1 MPTSSH
7 DIDTRSWP
15 KKERIAY
22 AREIAAIRREEL
34 RMRKRRNRMLRVA
47 AICTVTLVILG
58 SAGLALYN
66 QWKQGFA
73 GPLNMLSDGIL
84 LTSDG
89 TTVTPTSTA
98 RIEPDADP
106 VATDISSYA
115 DTTTYIALYVD
126 YDDADSA
133 TFMTT
138 NAEQIGSW
146 LTSAYIALEV
156 HPIAASG
163 SDYSERAANAAACV
177 ANGAPDS
184 FIAVNDAL
192 FTAAA
197 EDGFDGLSN
206 DELSALISTAG
217 VTDTDVLSCVTGNTF
232 ANWVAAETARAQ
244 AAIPNA
250 DVTAATTLPTILVDQ
265 TSYTGAFDDADAFTD
280 FISSLYA
287 TDDDATTDDDTSTDE
302 DAG

>member
-1 MPTSSH
+1 MPTSPH

-22 AREIAAIRREEL
+22 ARELAAIRREEL
-34 RMRKRRNRMLRVA
+34 RLQKKRNRILRIIA
-47 AICTVTLVILG
+47 LCTVAVVILG
-58 SAGLALYN
+58 AAGLALYN

-73 GPLNMLSDGIL
+73 GPLNMLSDGLL

-89 TTVTPTSTA
+89 TTVTPTATD

-115 DTTTYIALYVD
+115 DTTTYVALYVD
-126 YDDADSA
+126 YADADSA

-138 NAEQIGSW
+138 NAAQIEEW

-156 HPIAASG
+156 HPIASTS

-184 FIAVNDAL
+184 FLAVSDAL
-192 FTAAA
+192 FAASA
-197 EDGFDGLSN
+197 DEDVEG
-206 DELSALISTAG
+206 LSALVSTAG
-217 VTDTDVLSCVTGNTF
+217 VTDTDVLACVADNRF
-232 ANWVAAETARAQ
+232 ANWVSASTERAQ
-244 AAIPNA
+244 TAIPNA
-250 DVTAATTLPTILVDQ
+250 DVAAVTTSPTVLVDQ
-265 TSYTGAFDDADAFTD
+265 TSYTGALDDADAFVD
-280 FISSLYA
+280 FISSLYPAEEDATEDDA
-287 TDDDATTDDDTSTDE
+287 TDDSVTEDE
-302 DAG
+302 G